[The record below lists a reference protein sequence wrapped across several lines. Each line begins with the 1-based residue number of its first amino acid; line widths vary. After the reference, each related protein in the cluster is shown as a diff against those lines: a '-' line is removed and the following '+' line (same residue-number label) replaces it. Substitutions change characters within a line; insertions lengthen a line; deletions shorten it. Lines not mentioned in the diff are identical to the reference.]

1 MSKYNR
7 YISKLQEDT
16 ERCFICGSLRM
27 LEWHH
32 IFGAANKKDSEK
44 YGLMARLCHHCHN
57 EPPDGVH
64 FNPDRM
70 QLLHEIG
77 EQKYLDETGDTVEGF
92 IAKFGTNYLP
102 TERTENA

>member
-44 YGLMARLCHHCHN
+44 YGLMARLCHNCHN
-57 EPPDGVH
+57 EPPHGVH
-64 FNPDRM
+64 HNGELMKSLRRHGQIVFEETHSREEFM
-70 QLLHEIG
+70 EI
-77 EQKYLDETGDTVEGF
+77 
-92 IAKFGTNYLP
+92 FGRNYI
-102 TERTENA
+102 EAD

>member
-1 MSKYNR
+1 MR
-7 YISKLQEDT
+7 HL
-16 ERCFICGSLRM
+16 ER
-27 LEWHH
+27 HH
-32 IFGAANKKDSEK
+32 IFGGANRSLSER
-44 YGLMARLCHHCHN
+44 YGLVVDLCHHCHN

-70 QLLHEIG
+70 QLLH
-77 EQKYLDETGDTVEGF
+77 ETGDTVEGF